1 MDPAFFLHIGT
12 ILKWAGIALLPLFLL
27 PLITLVLPNL
37 VEGISK
43 RVSGLIDAISGVALG
58 GAIAS
63 ALLLVL
69 FQLSVVVLR
78 YTYGISFTW
87 LNELVIY
94 AFAAMFMLGSAATL
108 RDDGHVRVDILRPRF
123 GADGRNWIE
132 LAGIYFFL
140 FPICIRILTTGEQ
153 GLARAWS
160 LFLQE
165 YPLVL
170 TPFLPQPF
178 FGPDRDAEG
187 EAGVREVL
195 GSALWSYSMNFMG
208 LPAAN
213 VPARLAELT
222 EGPQPINVQIVARR
236 WREDLAVDAAIAIED
251 RIGRMCDP
259 LWERMG

>member
-94 AFAAMFMLGSAATL
+94 TFAAMFMLGSAATL

-140 FPICIRILTTGEQ
+140 FQICIRILTTGEQ

-160 LFLQE
+160 LFEGSTESDGL
-165 YPLVL
+165 
-170 TPFLPQPF
+170 PFLYLF
-178 FGPDRDAEG
+178 KT
-187 EAGVREVL
+187 L
-195 GSALWSYSMNFMG
+195 
-208 LPAAN
+208 
-213 VPARLAELT
+213 VPAFAVLMLGQGLSEALKAALRLTGKLENEVPATSET
-222 EGPQPINVQIVARR
+222 ESAHGA
-236 WREDLAVDAAIAIED
+236 
-251 RIGRMCDP
+251 
-259 LWERMG
+259 